1 MTAVSITEMV
11 ILYKYVLFIYLFIF
25 TYLYLHSGIK
35 WSKETPASPSIS
47 SNSSEDEIKVTM
59 TLPRFPGNAEY
70 VKDFE
75 ISTLA
80 RNYQ

>member
-1 MTAVSITEMV
+1 MV
-11 ILYKYVLFIYLFIF
+11 ILYKYVLFIYLFIYFYLFIF

-47 SNSSEDEIKVTM
+47 SNSSEDETKVTM

-75 ISTLA
+75 ITTLA